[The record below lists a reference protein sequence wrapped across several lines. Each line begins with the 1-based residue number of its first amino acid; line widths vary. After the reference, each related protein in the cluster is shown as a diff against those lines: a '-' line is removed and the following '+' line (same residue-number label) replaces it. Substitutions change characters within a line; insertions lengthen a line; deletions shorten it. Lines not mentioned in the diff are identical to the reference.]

1 LVLLSCTVL
10 PFGNTA
16 QTDWAN
22 SLVVAVILIVLL
34 ELPTHDACGV
44 LTKDARTLAPTVIFS
59 LREAAPVSVLELL
72 ANTVTLP
79 ELDGLN
85 VTDQVRLEAAEFVR
99 DALISLPSTVRTH
112 TFSTSVLVRI
122 VNVTLPFVGTLRLL
136 TDTL

>member
-1 LVLLSCTVL
+1 MLLL
-10 PFGNTA
+10 
-16 QTDWAN
+16 
-22 SLVVAVILIVLL
+22 LL
-34 ELPTHDACGV
+34 EELFNHPACGV
-44 LTKDARTLAPTVIFS
+44 AVNAARIVFPTDIFS